1 MVSPTSRT
9 CFTLG
14 KKEARKIKKTYI
26 EDLKKFVGEKVTLEG
41 WVYNT
46 RSSGSIQ
53 FILIRDGTGIVQ
65 IVADKSSLSPAA
77 FEEVKRLT
85 QETSLRVK
93 GSVRQEPR
101 APGSVELELD
111 EIKIIHPAS
120 DYPITPKEHGV
131 AFLMEHRHLWLRSS
145 RQSAIMRIRA
155 TIIKACRDFLDE
167 RGFLLVDAPIL
178 TPSAVEGTTTLFE
191 LDYFGEKAY
200 LTQSGQL
207 YNEASC
213 MALGRVYCFGPA
225 FRAEKSRTRRHLTEL
240 WMLEPEAAFFTFE
253 DNLRLQEELISY
265 VVKEVLSKRKPELQ
279 TLKRDLIPLMKIQP
293 PFPRITYDQCL
304 EILKQENLPLEWGED
319 FGSPH
324 ETMICSKFEKP
335 VFVTHF
341 PQACKA
347 FYMKPDPQRPEVTLS
362 ADLLAP
368 EGFGEII
375 GGSER
380 IDDLALL
387 EKRLEEHHLPKE
399 PYQWYLDLRRFGSV
413 PHSGFGLGI
422 ERTVCWIC
430 GLEHIRESIPFP
442 RLLERIYP

>member
-1 MVSPTSRT
+1 MSLASRAT
-9 CFTLG
+9 VTLG
-14 KKEARKIKKTYI
+14 EKEVRNIRKAYI
-26 EDLKKFVGEKVTLEG
+26 EDLKQFIDQEVIIEG

-46 RSSGSIQ
+46 RSSGSVQ
-53 FILIRDGTGIVQ
+53 FVLVRDGTGIVQ
-65 IVADKSSLSPAA
+65 VVANKGNLAEQI
-77 FEEVKRLT
+77 FEEVKHLT
-85 QETSLRVK
+85 QESSLQVK
-93 GSVRQEPR
+93 GRVRRELR
-101 APGSVELELD
+101 APGGVEMDLSEL
-111 EIKIIHPAS
+111 KIICSAS

-131 AFLMEHRHLWLRSS
+131 PFLMEHRHLWLRSS
-145 RQSAIMRIRA
+145 RQAAILRIRA
-155 TIIKACRDFLDE
+155 TIIKACRDFLDS

-178 TPSAVEGTTTLFE
+178 TPSAVEGTTTLFQ

-207 YNEASC
+207 YNEAAC

-240 WMLEPEAAFFTFE
+240 WMLEPEAAFYTFE
-253 DNLRLQEELISY
+253 DNLQLQEELVSY
-265 VVKEVLSKRKPELQ
+265 VVEEILTKREPELK
-279 TLKRDLIPLMKIQP
+279 TLKRDLSTLAKVKS
-293 PFPRITYDQCL
+293 PFPRITYDQSL
-304 EILKQENLPLEWGED
+304 EMLKKNNLSLEWGED

-324 ETMICSKFEKP
+324 ETIICSQFEKP

-347 FYMKPDPQRPEVTLS
+347 FYMKPDPRRPEVTLS

-387 EKRLEEHHLPKE
+387 EKKLKEHHLPEE
-399 PYQWYLDLRRFGSV
+399 PYRWYLDLRRFGSV

-422 ERTVCWIC
+422 ERTVYWIC